1 MLVCSQPPL
10 FASHLYV
17 RPHASRMQSV
27 GTVSKGSKQ
36 FVGGFAQRTRAVLP
50 RAVRPASLAASAP
63 AVVVAALAGRSDSG
77 IEAPVNKCFICEA
90 SAYQAACLALVSN
103 RGCSDG
109 QSRGSSFALQ
119 LCFSVALRRGA
130 AQSNAGR
137 EGTSCFAARAGGF
150 GLLAGGT
157 TQRKMRAGR
166 VLFGARS
173 NPSIER
179 TCPGKPGHASH
190 LKR

>member
-1 MLVCSQPPL
+1 MLSLV
-10 FASHLYV
+10 
-17 RPHASRMQSV
+17 
-27 GTVSKGSKQ
+27 TVSAGSKQ
-36 FVGGFAQRTRAVLP
+36 CVGGFARRTKAVLP

-63 AVVVAALAGRSDSG
+63 AVVVEALAGRSGSR
-77 IEAPVNKCFICEA
+77 IEAPVSKCFIGQA
-90 SAYQAACLALVSN
+90 SPYQAVCLPLVSH

-109 QSRGSSFALQ
+109 QTQESSFALQ
-119 LCFSVALRRGA
+119 PAFSSALRRGA

-137 EGTSCFAARAGGF
+137 AGTRCFAARAGGL
-150 GLLAGGT
+150 GLLATGA
-157 TQRKMRAGR
+157 TQRTMRAGR

-179 TCPGKPGHASH
+179 TNNGGSSLSAFAYAQSPLFASH